1 LPLANTRCALYLGTG
16 RGKGGESEVVALNRM
31 GGTPMSRTQ
40 TGIRGQIAEMVDR
53 IIERFEPER
62 IILFG
67 SHARG
72 EAGADSDVDLLVVM
86 PVKGSKREKAV
97 EIGVALHDFPVPKDV
112 LVVTPEEFQRRK
124 EIVGT
129 VERPADRE
137 GKVLYARSG

>member
-1 LPLANTRCALYLGTG
+1 
-16 RGKGGESEVVALNRM
+16 
-31 GGTPMSRTQ
+31 MSRTQ

-53 IIERFEPER
+53 IIERFHPER

-72 EAGADSDVDLLVVM
+72 EAGGDSDVDLLVVM

-137 GKVLYARSG
+137 GKVLYAQPVRTDFNGGSPSRGSAGTARPKGHARRFTEGRA